1 MFFEHNLILVI
12 FKSELSSLIYFRA
25 NKDSKTAFICF
36 FVFLLLK
43 KKGKKGSMRS
53 RVNIMLIAVLLVKI
67 PTYRIDLI
75 KEIRFSNGPC

>member
-1 MFFEHNLILVI
+1 
-12 FKSELSSLIYFRA
+12 
-25 NKDSKTAFICF
+25 
-36 FVFLLLK
+36 
-43 KKGKKGSMRS
+43 MRS